1 MKCVKAFAVL
11 AVVFAGMSL
20 SAPAQAQDGRKA
32 IQKKIESEYA
42 LTKTTDDKTDI
53 VTAGAVLTLQKDKLI
68 MTAVGNAQCGNYY
81 KEGKLTQSG
90 SCKANAMIGKLG
102 MFGQNS
108 KPSATRAFVSGEKF
122 WVTKIEVRDAAKDSG
137 IYMEF
142 FSDAINDTRFQSSLL
157 ISFKDG
163 VLPSP
168 DAALKLVQD
177 VVTAPQDDA
186 KGQRQEAAPA
196 TAEAAPAAIAPPPP
210 PADAPAAEPPTVALG
225 QTPDQVVA
233 ILGPPLRKAKIGTK
247 EIYSYK
253 DLKVTF
259 LNGKVKDIQ

>member
-1 MKCVKAFAVL
+1 
-11 AVVFAGMSL
+11 
-20 SAPAQAQDGRKA
+20 
-32 IQKKIESEYA
+32 
-42 LTKTTDDKTDI
+42 
-53 VTAGAVLTLQKDKLI
+53 
-68 MTAVGNAQCGNYY
+68 
-81 KEGKLTQSG
+81 
-90 SCKANAMIGKLG
+90 
-102 MFGQNS
+102 
-108 KPSATRAFVSGEKF
+108 
-122 WVTKIEVRDAAKDSG
+122 
-137 IYMEF
+137 
-142 FSDAINDTRFQSSLL
+142 
-157 ISFKDG
+157 
-163 VLPSP
+163 
-168 DAALKLVQD
+168 
-177 VVTAPQDDA
+177 VTAPQDDA